1 MRRQH
6 VLSLIRIFL
15 LAGALALLGACFLLV
30 PSLTIVNSSSGE
42 IVLVTWTDDSG
53 DIHSFGPD
61 LVSDFGQTVPG
72 FMSGGSETMDVGTGS
87 APLHLALADVLGERM
102 TQDTITTDYL
112 DDITFTVTD
121 NTIIAPAGVAASQSA
136 GPMRLADAVA
146 LVRSQAASSR

>member
-42 IVLVTWTDDSG
+42 IVLITWTDDSG

-72 FMSGGSETMDVGTGS
+72 FMSGGSETMDV
-87 APLHLALADVLGERM
+87 LGEWM